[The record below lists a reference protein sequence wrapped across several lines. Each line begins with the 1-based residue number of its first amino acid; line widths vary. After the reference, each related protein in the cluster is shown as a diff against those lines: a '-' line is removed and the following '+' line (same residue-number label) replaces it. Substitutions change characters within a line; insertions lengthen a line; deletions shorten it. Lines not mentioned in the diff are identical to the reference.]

1 MISTALVGTRLG
13 KSHSSMRRVVLPDRP
28 HRRGL
33 ENVVDKAG
41 ELVWDAIMKQDFC
54 SYVLVRGRYFR
65 NLVRSILADR
75 PMKRDQPAQDAGPHP
90 VAVLSQMHEKAVR
103 AVVVL
108 GF

>member
-1 MISTALVGTRLG
+1 MISTALIGTWLG
-13 KSHSSMRRVVLPDRP
+13 ESHNSMRRVMLPDRP
-28 HRRGL
+28 HRRDL
-33 ENVVDKAG
+33 ENVVDKAA

-54 SYVLVRGRYFR
+54 SHVLVRGRYFR
-65 NLVRSILADR
+65 NLVRSILGDR
-75 PMKRDQPAQDAGPHP
+75 PMKRGQPAQDAGPHP